1 MSATSPL
8 SLSTCSRCQ
17 ILRYAA
23 PAHQAGDEV
32 QFTSTAYFTSIDDV
46 LAIDGEDPE
55 QFVVEEAARR
65 CSNAVRRTRQ
75 SS

>member
-1 MSATSPL
+1 
-8 SLSTCSRCQ
+8 
-17 ILRYAA
+17 
-23 PAHQAGDEV
+23 V